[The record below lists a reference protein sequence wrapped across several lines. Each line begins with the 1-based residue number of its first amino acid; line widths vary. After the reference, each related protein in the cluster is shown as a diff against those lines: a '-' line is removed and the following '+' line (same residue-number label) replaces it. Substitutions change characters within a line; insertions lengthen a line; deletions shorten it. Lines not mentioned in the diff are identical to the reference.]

1 MKFLIQHNLIN
12 AQSLEKIRVATQNL
26 PVVYV
31 GAIPFSEEITTNEL
45 IEGTDYIPYG
55 STLLSRVGAK
65 HGWKG
70 LHYDL
75 DKLNYQNF
83 TNNRFDM
90 LNHGV
95 NKVSDVYKFL
105 LSAPEDSM
113 WFTRPSLD
121 NKQYSGCVMGTVE
134 LREWLLS
141 MMESGPGSYHMSP
154 DAKIVLSSPQEI
166 QAEWRW
172 FIVGGK
178 VITGSMYRAHDQ
190 MNVKREL
197 DAAVIDEAQAMA
209 DVWLPCDCVVM
220 DTCLVDGEMK
230 VIEFNCINSSGSYDN
245 DMKAVFEALYEHH
258 SRKIV

>member
-1 MKFLIQHNLIN
+1 MKFIIQHNLIN
-12 AQSLEKIRVATQNL
+12 AQSLENIRVATQHL

-31 GAIPFSEEITTNEL
+31 GAIPFSEEITSNEL

-55 STLLSRVGAK
+55 STLLSRVAAK
-65 HGWKG
+65 RGWEG

-75 DKLNYQNF
+75 DKLNYENF
-83 TNNRFDM
+83 VVNRNDM
-90 LNHGV
+90 LNWNV
-95 NKVSDVYKFL
+95 ITAKNAYDFL
-105 LSAPEDSM
+105 MHSAKDDEE

-141 MMESGPGSYHMSP
+141 MMESGPGSYYMSP
-154 DAKIVLSSPQEI
+154 DAKIVLDSPQEI
-166 QAEWRW
+166 SAEWRW

-178 VITGSMYRAHDQ
+178 VITGSMYRAHNQ

-197 DAAVIDEAQAMA
+197 DASVIEEAQRMA

-230 VIEFNCINSSGSYDN
+230 VIEFNCINSSGFYDN
-245 DMKAVFEALYEHH
+245 DIKSVFDALYDYH
-258 SRKIV
+258 S